1 MGGGYHFNIAFMCM
15 VVRSQI
21 ERSDNMFPYWGWR
34 KWAEQFTQPLIFDD
48 SMSILQKLCAIWYKL
63 EDLEKRV
70 KALEDKNG

>member
-1 MGGGYHFNIAFMCM
+1 
-15 VVRSQI
+15 
-21 ERSDNMFPYWGWR
+21 MFPYCGWR

-63 EDLEKRV
+63 EDLEKRI